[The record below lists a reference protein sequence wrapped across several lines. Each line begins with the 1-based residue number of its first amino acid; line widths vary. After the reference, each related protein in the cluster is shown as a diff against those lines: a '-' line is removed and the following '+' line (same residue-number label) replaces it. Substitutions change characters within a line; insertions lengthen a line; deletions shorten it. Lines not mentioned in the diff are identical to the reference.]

1 MPGGAAI
8 GDGRLPGVRAKVYDY
23 FPAFVAHHDV
33 DPRLRGT
40 TVEDLLAMSTLWEC
54 DDENPFSAGHEE
66 RMYVGERWLDFA
78 LALPVKGFAP
88 WMARPEDSPHGR
100 AFAYCTANSFV
111 LGAVLERATGQP
123 LADYAA
129 HALERPLG
137 ITHSQWNRSPEGIG
151 MGGGGTR
158 YRSRDLAR
166 LGQLVLDGGRWQGRQ
181 LVPRDYVAAM
191 LSPQATAGDGS
202 DYGYQWWGLK
212 LTVGGQPQTVWAMS
226 GNGGNYVFLLP
237 QQRAVAVVGQ
247 LVACVRVDEHIQ
259 RAVVE
264 GQPAHHLVALVGLQ
278 TQHRQAEGE
287 AAQQQHHRFRQHE
300 AQLEQFLARRTVGG
314 AVEQHPEGGKQHRED
329 QAVAHQVHPEPD
341 DGLAAVVVV
350 LMGVVVM
357 TAREL
362 PVLRGSG
369 QGIATHALAPCICAK
384 CASSMRFTSAAG
396 T

>member
-1 MPGGAAI
+1 MRSPLPVSTLLLCLYALPCIAGPAHPDPGRKQAIASDELKQIRSVLLQVDGQVVYEGYFNGADAQTLHDVRSASKSVTALLVGAAI

-137 ITHSQWNRSPEGIG
+137 ITHSQWNRSPRASAWAE
-151 MGGGGTR
+151 
-158 YRSRDLAR
+158 
-166 LGQLVLDGGRWQGRQ
+166 
-181 LVPRDYVAAM
+181 AAH
-191 LSPQATAGDGS
+191 ATAAGTWPALAS
-202 DYGYQWWGLK
+202 SCL
-212 LTVGGQPQTVWAMS
+212 M
-226 GNGGNYVFLLP
+226 
-237 QQRAVAVVGQ
+237 AVVGRG
-247 LVACVRVDEHIQ
+247 ASWFHATTSPRCCHRRQ
-259 RAVVE
+259 R
-264 GQPAHHLVALVGLQ
+264 PA
-278 TQHRQAEGE
+278 T
-287 AAQQQHHRFRQHE
+287 AAIT
-300 AQLEQFLARRTVGG
+300 AINGG
-314 AVEQHPEGGKQHRED
+314 A
-329 QAVAHQVHPEPD
+329 
-341 DGLAAVVVV
+341 
-350 LMGVVVM
+350 
-357 TAREL
+357 
-362 PVLRGSG
+362 
-369 QGIATHALAPCICAK
+369 
-384 CASSMRFTSAAG
+384 
-396 T
+396 

>member
-1 MPGGAAI
+1 MRSPLPVSTLLLCLYALPCIAGPAHPDPGRMRALEQAIASDELKQIRSVLLQVDGQVVYEGYFNGADAQTLHDVRSASKSVTALLVGAAI

-40 TVEDLLAMSTLWEC
+40 RVEDLLAMSTLWEC

-100 AFAYCTANSFV
+100 AFAYCTVNSFV

-191 LSPQATAGDGS
+191 LSPQAKAGDGS

-237 QQRAVAVVGQ
+237 QQRAVAVVTSQ
-247 LVACVRVDEHIQ
+247 AYNRSIAHPQSRRILTEFLL
-259 RAVVE
+259 
-264 GQPAHHLVALVGLQ
+264 PA
-278 TQHRQAEGE
+278 
-287 AAQQQHHRFRQHE
+287 
-300 AQLEQFLARRTVGG
+300 
-314 AVEQHPEGGKQHRED
+314 
-329 QAVAHQVHPEPD
+329 
-341 DGLAAVVVV
+341 
-350 LMGVVVM
+350 
-357 TAREL
+357 
-362 PVLRGSG
+362 LR
-369 QGIATHALAPCICAK
+369 
-384 CASSMRFTSAAG
+384 
-396 T
+396 